1 MIARVNRLTYLV
13 ILLMETLNVQ
23 TSYSSLKM
31 IELLKK
37 KKNHIVRAMLIY
49 TYQKLA
55 KKKRKRASEVA
66 DPTHPVLRSL

>member
-1 MIARVNRLTYLV
+1 
-13 ILLMETLNVQ
+13 METLNVQ

-37 KKNHIVRAMLIY
+37 KKKNHIVGAMLIY

>member
-1 MIARVNRLTYLV
+1 
-13 ILLMETLNVQ
+13 METINVQ

-37 KKNHIVRAMLIY
+37 KKKNHIVGAMLIY

>member
-1 MIARVNRLTYLV
+1 
-13 ILLMETLNVQ
+13 
-23 TSYSSLKM
+23 M
-31 IELLKK
+31 IELLKKK

>member
-1 MIARVNRLTYLV
+1 MFKHL
-13 ILLMETLNVQ
+13 ILLSKRSN
-23 TSYSSLKM
+23 Y
-31 IELLKK
+31 LKK

-66 DPTHPVLRSL
+66 YPTHPVLRSL

>member
-1 MIARVNRLTYLV
+1 
-13 ILLMETLNVQ
+13 METINVQ

-37 KKNHIVRAMLIY
+37 KKKKNHIVGAMLIY

>member
-1 MIARVNRLTYLV
+1 
-13 ILLMETLNVQ
+13 METINVQ

-37 KKNHIVRAMLIY
+37 KKKNHIVGAVLIY

>member
-1 MIARVNRLTYLV
+1 
-13 ILLMETLNVQ
+13 METINVQ

-37 KKNHIVRAMLIY
+37 KKKNNIVGAMLIY